1 MYDEH
6 SEEPME
12 EIEVEAIGIEI
23 AEQPIEL
30 FKIFKIANLV
40 GSGGEAKHI
49 ISEGYVAV
57 NGELETR
64 KRRKLYDGDLVEFNQ
79 EYYLIICDQSEEG
92 ASEELPEE
100 YHYDDNP
107 MHETVMADEDP
118 IETQLEDVDASEE
131 TEEQDSV
138 SKPEEDKKPG
148 KGRKSISF
156 F

>member
-1 MYDEH
+1 MYEEH

-23 AEQPIEL
+23 AAQPIEL

-57 NGELETR
+57 NGEIETR

-79 EYYLIICDQSEEG
+79 EYYLIICEQAEGTAQAEE
-92 ASEELPEE
+92 SYE

-107 MHETVMADEDP
+107 IHEEVEYQSESPLISEPEESA
-118 IETQLEDVDASEE
+118 VDANPKEVPSDSEE
-131 TEEQDSV
+131 N
-138 SKPEEDKKPG
+138 KKSG

>member
-1 MYDEH
+1 MYEEH

-23 AEQPIEL
+23 ATQPIEL
-30 FKIFKIANLV
+30 FKIFKLANLV

-79 EYYLIICDQSEEG
+79 EFYLIICDESGEFVAEPDEQYYE
-92 ASEELPEE
+92 
-100 YHYDDNP
+100 DNP
-107 MHETVMADEDP
+107 MHS
-118 IETQLEDVDASEE
+118 SEHDYVE
-131 TEEQDSV
+131 PESNGQNEPEQAEEEV
-138 SKPEEDKKPG
+138 STPENNKKSG